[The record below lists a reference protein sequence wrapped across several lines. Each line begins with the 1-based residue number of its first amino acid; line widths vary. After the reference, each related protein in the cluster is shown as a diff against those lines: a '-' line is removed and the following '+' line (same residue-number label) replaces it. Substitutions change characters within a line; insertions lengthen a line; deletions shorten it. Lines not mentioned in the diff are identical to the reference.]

1 MNETEQQRL
10 RRAVERLLD
19 GQREA
24 LEVTRRALDEGTP
37 AEGALEDLEDIL
49 EGSLEDARAMLGMED
64 EDEGDGA

>member
-1 MNETEQQRL
+1 VSETESGGL
-10 RRAVERLLD
+10 RRAVERLMD

-49 EGSLEDARAMLGMED
+49 QGALEDARAVLGTE
-64 EDEGDGA
+64 EGDEP